1 MKRDNR
7 LLRVLG
13 YNLVGD
19 LGPYTF
25 YTTKRHG
32 IVWFTKSP
40 PTSAPSTL
48 QVRQRNLFRLVGYAW
63 RNLLKEQRDAWSRAA
78 QRSGAACSGYNLF
91 TAAMILPDAAWVTTL
106 ERNTHTQLLPLLKV
120 A

>member
-1 MKRDNR
+1 MTRDDR
-7 LLRVLG
+7 LLRFLG
-13 YNLVGD
+13 YSVVGD

-25 YTTKRHG
+25 YTSKRHG

-40 PTSAPSTL
+40 PKEPPSIL

-63 RNLLKEQRDAWSRAA
+63 RSLAPTQRTAWETAA
-78 QRSGAACSGYNLF
+78 IRTGAACTGYNLF
-91 TAAMILPDAAWVTTL
+91 TAALLRPDPAWILTL
-106 ERNTHTQLLPLLKV
+106 ERQSHLQLYPLLQV